1 MYIKERL
8 QLSLYSL
15 GNELPGPQTQQLG
28 ERVMGIGLWLW
39 QGAEDRMV
47 HGVSPLLIETLSG
60 INQQDTPPP
69 LSLRTPEMTIT
80 LGPKLS
86 LRNYNAQVGEILAGV
101 KVMNTL
107 IGLGMPARQPV
118 N

>member
-1 MYIKERL
+1 
-8 QLSLYSL
+8 
-15 GNELPGPQTQQLG
+15 PQTQQLG

-80 LGPKLS
+80 LVRINSLS
-86 LRNYNAQVGEILAGV
+86 
-101 KVMNTL
+101 
-107 IGLGMPARQPV
+107 V
-118 N
+118 NCTPDNNLQMRTNITYYA

>member
-15 GNELPGPQTQQLG
+15 GNELSGPQTQQLG
-28 ERVMGIGLWLW
+28 ERIMGIGLWLW

-80 LGPKLS
+80 GEQTPISDEDRARAMAKLNALRQTDEQAGP
-86 LRNYNAQVGEILAGV
+86 G
-101 KVMNTL
+101 NTT
-107 IGLGMPARQPV
+107 
-118 N
+118 

>member
-8 QLSLYSL
+8 QLSFYGLS
-15 GNELPGPQTQQLG
+15 NELSGPQAQQLG

-47 HGVSPLLIETLSG
+47 HGVSPLLIEILVG

-69 LSLRTPEMTIT
+69 LPLRTPEMTIT
-80 LGPKLS
+80 LFS
-86 LRNYNAQVGEILAGV
+86 L
-101 KVMNTL
+101 
-107 IGLGMPARQPV
+107 ARCV
-118 N
+118 A